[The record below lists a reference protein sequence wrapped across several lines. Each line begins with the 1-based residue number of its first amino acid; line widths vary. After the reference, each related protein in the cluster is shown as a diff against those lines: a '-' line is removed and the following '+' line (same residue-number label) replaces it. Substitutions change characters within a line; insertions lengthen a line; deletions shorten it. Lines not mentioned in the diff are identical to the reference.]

1 MTFLWPTA
9 LWLLAGVPLL
19 AAFYVWLLKR
29 RKQAI
34 AYPNLALLKS
44 AMGGS
49 SSMRRHIPPALFLA
63 ALTLMI
69 VALARPAATLMLP
82 SQHETVVLAID
93 VSGSMRADDVKPTR
107 LAAAQAAARTFIN
120 NTPSSTR
127 IGLVT
132 FAGSAALVQAP
143 TSNREDLLAAIDQLQ
158 LQNATAVGSGILV
171 SLKALFPDQDFE
183 VRPAGSLRASRGSFG
198 GSAAAGGSAPIH
210 GAPKAEAKPVPPGSY
225 KSAVV
230 ILLTDGQTTTGPDP
244 VDAARLAAERGVR
257 VFTVGVGTPDG
268 QILTGEGWSIRVR
281 LDEDALKVIADMT
294 RAEYFFAGNALDL
307 KKIYEGLNSKL
318 VMEKKE
324 TEVTALFTAA
334 AALFALAAGALS
346 LLWFNRIL

>member
-1 MTFLWPTA
+1 MTFLWPQGLWMLA
-9 LWLLAGVPLL
+9 LVPMMV
-19 AAFYVWLLKR
+19 AIYVLVLRR
-29 RKQAI
+29 RKQGAL
-34 AYPNLALLKS
+34 AYSNFALVKEALGKRV
-44 AMGGS
+44 GL
-49 SSMRRHIPPALFLA
+49 RRHIPPLLLLG
-63 ALTLMI
+63 ALTIMLL
-69 VALARPAATLMLP
+69 ALARPAATVSLP
-82 SQHETVVLAID
+82 SQHETVILAID

-107 LAAAQAAARTFIN
+107 LAAAQAAARAFIKD
-120 NTPSSTR
+120 TPSNTR
-127 IGLVT
+127 IGVVA
-132 FAGSAALVQAP
+132 FAGSAALIQPP
-143 TSNREDLLAAIDQLQ
+143 TSNREEVLNAIEQLQ
-158 LQNATAVGSGILV
+158 LQNATAIGSGILV
-171 SLKALFPDQDFE
+171 SLKALFPDQDFDTK
-183 VRPAGSLRASRGSFG
+183 ADQLRAALRS
-198 GSAAAGGSAPIH
+198 GSAAAGGSARPL
-210 GAPKAEAKPVPPGSY
+210 GMQAKPEPKPVPPGSY
-225 KSAVV
+225 KSAVI

-324 TEVTALFTAA
+324 TEITAVFTAA
-334 AALFALAAGALS
+334 AAALALAAAALS

>member
-19 AAFYVWLLKR
+19 VAFYVWLLKR

-34 AYPNLALLKS
+34 AYPNLALVKR
-44 AMGGS
+44 AMGKTS
-49 SSMRRHIPPALFLA
+49 SVRRHIPPALFLA
-63 ALTLMI
+63 ALALM
-69 VALARPAATLMLP
+69 VLALARPAATLTLP
-82 SQHETVVLAID
+82 SQHETVILAID

-183 VRPAGSLRASRGSFG
+183 VRPSGALRASR
-198 GSAAAGGSAPIH
+198 GSAAAGGSAPIS
-210 GAPKAEAKPVPPGSY
+210 GVPKAEVKPVPPGSY

-294 RAEYFFAGNALDL
+294 RAEYFFAGNAFDL

>member
-1 MTFLWPTA
+1 MTFLWPNA
-9 LWLLAGVPLL
+9 LWLLAGVPVLI
-19 AAFYVWLLKR
+19 AFYLWLLKR
-29 RKQAI
+29 RKTAI
-34 AYPNLALLKS
+34 AYPNLALVKA
-44 AMGGS
+44 AMGKS
-49 SSMRRHIPPALFLA
+49 STARRHIPPALFLG
-63 ALTLMI
+63 ALTLM
-69 VALARPAATLMLP
+69 VLALARPAAMVTLP
-82 SQHETVVLAID
+82 SQHETVILAID

-107 LAAAQAAARTFIN
+107 LAAAQAAARSFISG
-120 NTPSSTR
+120 TPKTTR

-143 TSNREDLLAAIDQLQ
+143 TSNRDDLFAAIDQLQ

-171 SLKALFPDQDFE
+171 SLKAIFPEQEFE
-183 VRPAGSLRASRGSFG
+183 VKSAGALRASRS
-198 GSAAAGGSAPIH
+198 SAAAGGSAPINA
-210 GAPKAEAKPVPPGSY
+210 APRPEQKPVPPGSY

-324 TEVTALFTAA
+324 TEITAGFTAVALLLAIGA
-334 AALFALAAGALS
+334 AALS

>member
-1 MTFLWPTA
+1 MTFLWPNA
-9 LWLLAGVPLL
+9 LWVLAGVPLL
-19 AAFYVWLLKR
+19 AAFYFWLLKR
-29 RKQAI
+29 RKVAI
-34 AYPNLALLKS
+34 AYPNLALVKA
-44 AMGGS
+44 AMGKS
-49 SSMRRHIPPALFLA
+49 PAWRRHLPPALFLG
-63 ALTLMI
+63 ALTLM
-69 VALARPAATLMLP
+69 VLALARPAAVVTLP

-107 LAAAQAAARTFIN
+107 LAAAQTAARTFIN
-120 NTPSSTR
+120 GTPKTTR

-132 FAGSAALVQAP
+132 FAGSAALVQPP
-143 TSNREDLLAAIDQLQ
+143 TSNRDDLLAAIDQLQ

-171 SLKALFPDQDFE
+171 SLKAIFPDQDFE
-183 VRPAGSLRASRGSFG
+183 VKPSGALRASRT
-198 GSAAAGGSAPIH
+198 SAAAGGSAPINA
-210 GAPKAEAKPVPPGSY
+210 APKPEQKPVPPGSY

-324 TEVTALFTAA
+324 TEITAVFTAA
-334 AALFALAAGALS
+334 AAVLALVAGALS